1 MIRKAAAVALFAG
14 GCVSPAQHP
23 MGVSMSVQ
31 GGGQQIHLDLTS
43 QAVDP
48 TAPLAHGRQQET
60 PEDELRAI
68 LAPMVANAI
77 QAALTPEQPSEEE
90 EPES

>member
-1 MIRKAAAVALFAG
+1 
-14 GCVSPAQHP
+14 
-23 MGVSMSVQ
+23 MSVQ

-43 QAVDP
+43 QAIDP
-48 TAPLAHGRQQET
+48 TTPLTHGQQQRT

-77 QAALTPEQPSEEE
+77 QAALTPEQPSDQE